1 MALRTT
7 VVGSWW
13 WPEEH
18 AHELRR
24 HHDGEL
30 GEDESVELLNTCAAA
45 AIAEQRELGLDEWT
59 GGEFTDNFID
69 QMRRVR
75 TASRSTRPRRTG
87 VAPVRRYDAAAAST
101 AASAS
106 PSPHAS
112 AISSYERRRAS
123 WSWTMVTTMTSSA
136 A

>member
-1 MALRTT
+1 M
-7 VVGSWW
+7 W
-13 WPEEH
+13 WPEDL

-59 GGEFTDNFID
+59 GGEFFT
-69 QMRRVR
+69 RRP
-75 TASRSTRPRRTG
+75 ASRRRRHHPRSPVTPPFEIAGR
-87 VAPVRRYDAAAAST
+87 ASPAVRRYDAAAAPT